1 MKNNKKCLM
10 QIYKMIL
17 HFFLKENLQ
26 WTTDE
31 YLIVLTSLL
40 LVAVWCV
47 LSIKMLDFIEE
58 FRCSELN
65 TMHK

>member
-26 WTTDE
+26 WTTEE

-40 LVAVWCV
+40 LVAV
-47 LSIKMLDFIEE
+47 
-58 FRCSELN
+58 
-65 TMHK
+65 

>member
-65 TMHK
+65 TVHK